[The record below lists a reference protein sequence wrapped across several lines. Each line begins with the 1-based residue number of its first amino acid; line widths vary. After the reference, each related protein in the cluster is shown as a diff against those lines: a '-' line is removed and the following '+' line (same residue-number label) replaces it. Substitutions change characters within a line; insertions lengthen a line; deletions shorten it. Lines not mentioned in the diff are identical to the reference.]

1 MPEVLVLPPPR
12 QSISERKPIPE
23 LDNIPTRLPSRPNV
37 RKELNFDAEI
47 EENDK
52 ENNKEIDSDG
62 DSVFAKPFP
71 VKPKLKATEVENE
84 QENKKSLAKM
94 ILMRESLAGLPRA
107 SLSGLFR
114 QSLSIQELDRMFDD
128 DSTQS
133 FEDLERRLKTPAKAK
148 TSSRITDKVQEESPK
163 NDSKKDEV
171 KVSNCTV

>member
-1 MPEVLVLPPPR
+1 MKKGQLLRVLFGLFVGNFGPFFANFSHVIFR
-12 QSISERKPIPE
+12 EKSFAR
-23 LDNIPTRLPSRPNV
+23 PSFVFAKNAKNCAALV
-37 RKELNFDAEI
+37 STFSY
-47 EENDK
+47 
-52 ENNKEIDSDG
+52 SDG
-62 DSVFAKPFP
+62 DSMFAKPFP
-71 VKPKLKATEVENE
+71 VKPKLKATEIGNE

-148 TSSRITDKVQEESPK
+148 ASSRITDKVQEESPK
-163 NDSKKDEV
+163 NDSKTAE
-171 KVSNCTV
+171 KVSNCKV

>member
-1 MPEVLVLPPPR
+1 MAVKWSNFNSQALTSHFESFWSIVLCKFRFETHV
-12 QSISERKPIPE
+12 STFSY
-23 LDNIPTRLPSRPNV
+23 
-37 RKELNFDAEI
+37 
-47 EENDK
+47 
-52 ENNKEIDSDG
+52 SDG
-62 DSVFAKPFP
+62 DSMFAKPFP
-71 VKPKLKATEVENE
+71 VKPKLKTTEVENE

-148 TSSRITDKVQEESPK
+148 ASSRITDKVHEESPK
-163 NDSKKDEV
+163 KDSKKEEV